1 MWPVWQQSTVAVAG
15 RRRGHGS
22 RLRQSTRSRRPWEL
36 RGPSRFSPLPGRLT
50 ICHENCSLNVC
61 HVLGFILFP
70 LAVPTDHCLS
80 GTDFFVARQ
89 VFYPIQFC
97 VYSDTSLVTWFDWLF
112 HDTAYLESVL
122 LGMSAMDDFF
132 RRTPPSKLTYSH
144 MKATITALNNRL
156 SDSSLCLADSTIAV
170 VMGLA
175 ELAGILSDDTAAKA
189 HVSGFQKMVRLRGGV
204 GAFADN
210 TKLQIKIG
218 RWVICPTPP
227 PLWP

>member
-1 MWPVWQQSTVAVAG
+1 M
-15 RRRGHGS
+15 
-22 RLRQSTRSRRPWEL
+22 
-36 RGPSRFSPLPGRLT
+36 
-50 ICHENCSLNVC
+50 C
-61 HVLGFILFP
+61 HVLLVFVII
-70 LAVPTDHCLS
+70 AVLTNTLVY

-97 VYSDTSLVTWFDWLF
+97 VYSDTSLGTWFDWLF

-132 RRTPPSKLTYSH
+132 KRSPPSKLTYSH
-144 MKATITALNNRL
+144 MKATITALNSRL

-175 ELAGILSDDTAAKA
+175 DLAGILSDETAAKA
-189 HVSGFQKMVRLRGGV
+189 HVSGFQRMVRLRGGV
-204 GAFADN
+204 GAFANN

-218 RWVICPTPP
+218 R
-227 PLWP
+227 